1 VSLFYRLRANGIIGT
16 AFHNHWL
23 FDEPRLIFIHF
34 ESIDKPFSFAR
45 KVSEALEVLTTRNI
59 GSSQNMRV
67 RENRNGEELCEE
79 FNRIIN
85 GMMHI

>member
-1 VSLFYRLRANGIIGT
+1 VSLFYRLRVNGIIVT

-23 FDEPRLIFIHF
+23 FDEPRLMFFHF
-34 ESIDKPFSFAR
+34 ESIDKPLSFAR
-45 KVSEALEVLTTRNI
+45 KVSEALEVLTTSNI

-67 RENRNGEELCEE
+67 HENRNEEELCEE